1 MYNSSFRDGNPCCKG
16 LYNGWAKKNRTQKNL
31 YKIAKNNSILLK
43 FGELIGKGCTICSY
57 EFHVKIPTLTV
68 KKNEFPLQTV
78 F

>member
-1 MYNSSFRDGNPCCKG
+1 MLLPNLWLSYT
-16 LYNGWAKKNRTQKNL
+16 GWAKKIRTQKNL

-68 KKNEFPLQTV
+68 KKNEFPLQPV